1 MGKQEGD
8 RVRDTQAAPWQVN
21 WQADWERSLWSLAN
35 AGAYCRGFS
44 RG

>member
-8 RVRDTQAAPWQVN
+8 RVRDTQAAPWQVD